1 MIYDLLCELA
11 AQIKKTYIHRTA
23 AGTHTHTHT
32 FNDPLSGT
40 TRVSRY
46 QKDKTS
52 LDFPQAR
59 DSEWHGGFFRPVLL
73 WVLRNAIFIPI
84 NSRNVLMKSVSFY
97 LERLQK
103 YGVLK
108 NVQLFQATLYMLGNF

>member
-1 MIYDLLCELA
+1 MIYYASWQHKL
-11 AQIKKTYIHRTA
+11 KKHTYIELQQEH
-23 AGTHTHTHT
+23 THTHTHT

-59 DSEWHGGFFRPVLL
+59 DNEWHGGFFRPVPL
-73 WVLRNAIFIPI
+73 WVLRNAIFIPR
-84 NSRNVLMKSVSFY
+84 NSRNVLVKSVSFY

-108 NVQLFQATLYMLGNF
+108 NVQLF